1 MKNVLIANQTVPAIG
16 IGTWNMGETPALHDQ
31 EVKSIQTSL
40 QAGVKLIDTA
50 EMYGN
55 GKSEL
60 LVHDAIQGFNRSD
73 LLIVDKVL
81 PQNATNTRMEHSL
94 NQSLHRLDTDYID
107 LYLYHWR
114 GTTPLAET
122 INELERLQQ
131 TGKIRRWGVS
141 NFDTIDMRE
150 LMQLNGGKNAATNQV
165 MYNLNHRGIEFDLLN
180 WMNQHQ
186 LPTMAYS
193 PVAHGDKLGRS
204 LSHNRDLI
212 AIANNHHVSVM
223 QLILGWTIQQ
233 PNIIAIPKTS
243 NPQHANENV
252 AAGEI
257 TLSADELEQINL
269 LFPAPTTKQPLSIL

>member
-1 MKNVLIANQTVPAIG
+1 MKNITIGNATVPAIG
-16 IGTWNMGETPALHDQ
+16 IGTWHMGETPALHDQ
-31 EVKSIQTSL
+31 EVNAIKTAL
-40 QAGVKLIDTA
+40 QAGARLIDTA

-60 LVHDAIQGFNRSD
+60 LIHDAISGVNRSQ
-73 LLIVDKVL
+73 LMLVDKVL
-81 PQNATNTRMEHSL
+81 PQNANTQRMEQSL
-94 NQSLHRLDTDYID
+94 NQSLQRLGTDYID

-114 GTTPLAET
+114 GTTPLQET
-122 INELERLQQ
+122 VSELERLQQ
-131 TGKIRRWGVS
+131 TGKIIRWGVS

-150 LMQLNGGKNAATNQV
+150 LLQINGGKNVATNQV

-180 WMNQHQ
+180 WMDQHR
-186 LPTMAYS
+186 LATMAYS

-223 QLILGWTIQQ
+223 QLMLAWTILR

-257 TLSADELEQINL
+257 SLTTDELEQINL